1 MSRKK
6 PHAAPERKTVEV
18 EVECDT
24 ERLYGSIEDAI
35 TYLLEMR
42 QLHGHETGFGLQEKW
57 TGYEDMH
64 MAFTYSRIETD
75 EEYDERLREEERE
88 RKWEEAQKLKE
99 KERERDREEYERLRR
114 RHGFQ

>member
-1 MSRKK
+1 MCRKK
-6 PHAAPERKTVEV
+6 SHPAPERKTVEV
-18 EVECDT
+18 EVDCDT
-24 ERLYGSIEDAI
+24 ERLYGPIEGAI

-88 RKWEEAQKLKE
+88 RKWEEE
-99 KERERDREEYERLRR
+99 RR
-114 RHGFQ
+114 REKQKAQDRKQFDSLRNRYGW